1 MIPLFRCSWEQV
13 VMLHC
18 EVEPDRLAPH
28 VPLPVDL
35 FHGRAFVSLVAITIR
50 PAALPV
56 PLSFFNLRTYAA
68 GGIHFLTGWLPQRVL
83 ARLGPR
89 LVGIPYRVGRL
100 EFRHEPGRGV
110 LRGTVRAPEGRLEYR
125 AEIEPGAW
133 LHPCAPGSIDAFLL
147 ERYDAHVLP
156 RRTLRVRHRPWLAAR
171 VEARLLDDTLVR
183 STQSWFR
190 GARLALAHYS
200 PGFEEVGMGRLHE
213 RRNA

>member
-1 MIPLFRCSWEQV
+1 MTPLFRCSWERV

-56 PLSFFNLRTYAA
+56 PLSFFKLRTYAA
-68 GGIHFLTGWLPQRVL
+68 GGIHFLTGWLPQGVL

-100 EFRHEPGRGV
+100 EFRHRPEAGV
-110 LRGTVRAPEGRLEYR
+110 LRGTVPD
-125 AEIEPGAW
+125 AW

-156 RRTLRVRHRPWLAAR
+156 RRTFRVRHRPWLAGR

-183 STQSWFR
+183 STQPWFR
-190 GARLALAHYS
+190 GARLALAHGS